1 MLLGAAMGAG
11 SKPQGVHVLPVTSA
25 STLCAFLVAGA
36 CPPLENAPRIEVLA
50 AARALHGLAFRVRT
64 QQRPFARGAQL
75 AVYARDLPQ
84 AQGAQLAWVRNR
96 PPNRSA
102 RLVPRAHAR
111 PSLPSAPR
119 RW

>member
-50 AARALHGLAFRVRT
+50 AGSDEVPGVYKNIHQVMESQKDLVTAIARF
-64 QQRPFARGAQL
+64 
-75 AVYARDLPQ
+75 D
-84 AQGAQLAWVRNR
+84 
-96 PPNRSA
+96 
-102 RLVPRAHAR
+102 PRMVLMCGDGSKAED
-111 PSLPSAPR
+111 
-119 RW
+119 